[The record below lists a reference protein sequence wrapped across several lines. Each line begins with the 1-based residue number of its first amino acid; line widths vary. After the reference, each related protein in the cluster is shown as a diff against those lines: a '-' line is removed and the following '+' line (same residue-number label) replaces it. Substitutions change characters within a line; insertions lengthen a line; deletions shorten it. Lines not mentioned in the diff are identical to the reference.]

1 MESQRA
7 ARLGC
12 AARQRVVSLHSNQVL
27 FERTLKGTP

>member
-1 MESQRA
+1 MDPQRA

-27 FERTLKGTP
+27 FERALKGTP